1 MYPPKKEALHA
12 STVCPG
18 LLHQNDRGSSHHSS
32 QVNGV
37 YLVDQETPSSRISWP
52 GRLHHQSC
60 PFVKGYRQR
69 MFYSTSSSVK
79 NLSKSKELIYRV
91 FLKKFVE
98 LQYLKLLRP
107 YLNSSIVLPRSL
119 TIYWNGS
126 EIYSKIVPQAKY
138 TITKQGKGVPLYMRT
153 TG

>member
-1 MYPPKKEALHA
+1 MFTIVLNLFDWKFVDLIFFFFTSQNQVKMYPPKKEALHA
-12 STVCPG
+12 SSVCPG

-52 GRLHHQSC
+52 GRLPHQSC

-91 FLKKFVE
+91 FL
-98 LQYLKLLRP
+98 
-107 YLNSSIVLPRSL
+107 
-119 TIYWNGS
+119 
-126 EIYSKIVPQAKY
+126 
-138 TITKQGKGVPLYMRT
+138 
-153 TG
+153 

>member
-12 STVCPG
+12 SSVCPG

-52 GRLHHQSC
+52 GRLPHQSC

-91 FLKKFVE
+91 FLKKNCGTTVFKAFAPIPQ
-98 LQYLKLLRP
+98 LFHCTP
-107 YLNSSIVLPRSL
+107 PL
-119 TIYWNGS
+119 TNYILEWLGN
-126 EIYSKIVPQAKY
+126 IF
-138 TITKQGKGVPLYMRT
+138 
-153 TG
+153 